1 MRKFYVRYEYS
12 LGGTQYGNI
21 IITLEENEKANPEVF
36 NKKLMNDVGGVD
48 KKVLSWSLIEE

>member
-12 LGGTQYGNI
+12 LGGPRYGNI
-21 IITLEENEKANPEVF
+21 IITLETNEKANPEIF
-36 NKKLMNDVGGVD
+36 NKKLMTYMGRVD